1 MSYKIGVIGCGN
13 VGVTYIYSLVN
24 QVLDINEIVMVD
36 IDKDKTFGKALD
48 LSHSL
53 AISRSYINN
62 IHYGEYEELSDAD
75 IVCITAGMPQGVKK
89 TSRMEDIYGC
99 SKIIEEIMNNLNK
112 SKFGGII
119 LVASNPLDIMTLKI
133 ARMYNNNYS
142 QVIGTGTLLD
152 SSRLRYNI
160 ANKLGFP
167 LKSISGYVFGE
178 HGDSQFVAWSSVKV
192 NNTYDIKDYLTQKEM
207 LDIEERVKKDGF
219 EVAKLQGYTCYGVA
233 TALSK
238 ITKCIVNNELEEL
251 PLSTYDEEKQVYIS
265 SLSVVGNTGVVKNKL
280 YCLDDR
286 ENELYDIS
294 AKIIKDGAS
303 SINI

>member
-1 MSYKIGVIGCGN
+1 MSYKIWVIGCGN

-119 LVASNPLDIMTLKI
+119 LVASNPLDIITLKI

-160 ANKLGFP
+160 ASKLGFP

-178 HGDSQFVAWSSVKV
+178 HGDSQFIAWSSVKV

-207 LDIEERVKKDGF
+207 LNIEEKVKKDGF

-280 YCLDDR
+280 YSLDDR
-286 ENELYDIS
+286 EKELYDVS
-294 AKIIKDGAS
+294 AKIIKDGGN
-303 SINI
+303 SINL

>member
-1 MSYKIGVIGCGN
+1 
-13 VGVTYIYSLVN
+13 
-24 QVLDINEIVMVD
+24 
-36 IDKDKTFGKALD
+36 
-48 LSHSL
+48 
-53 AISRSYINN
+53 
-62 IHYGEYEELSDAD
+62 
-75 IVCITAGMPQGVKK
+75 
-89 TSRMEDIYGC
+89 
-99 SKIIEEIMNNLNK
+99 MNNLNK
-112 SKFGGII
+112 FKFRGII

-160 ANKLGFP
+160 ASKLGFP

-178 HGDSQFVAWSSVKV
+178 HGDSQFIAWSSVKV

-207 LDIEERVKKDGF
+207 LDIEEKVKKDGF

-280 YCLDDR
+280 YSLDDR
-286 ENELYDIS
+286 EKELYDVS
-294 AKIIKDGAS
+294 AKIIKDGGN
-303 SINI
+303 SINL

>member
-119 LVASNPLDIMTLKI
+119 LVASNPLDIITLKI

-160 ANKLGFP
+160 ASKLGFP

-178 HGDSQFVAWSSVKV
+178 HGDSQFIAWSSVKV

-207 LDIEERVKKDGF
+207 LDIEEKVKKDGF

-280 YCLDDR
+280 YSLDDR
-286 ENELYDIS
+286 EKELYDVS
-294 AKIIKDGAS
+294 AKIIKDGGN
-303 SINI
+303 SINL